1 MLPTFA
7 STSRNPARFG
17 SIQLVSRAAA
27 QLPRRR
33 PTPAL
38 PPSSRPALAR
48 RSPGRTAPEN
58 PYNIEAMKTDLH
70 PNYVT
75 TTVHCSC
82 GSSFE
87 TRSTK
92 ADLHVELCNEC
103 HPFYTGKQKLVDT
116 GGRVE
121 RFERRYGARKSKKA

>member
-1 MLPTFA
+1 
-7 STSRNPARFG
+7 
-17 SIQLVSRAAA
+17 
-27 QLPRRR
+27 
-33 PTPAL
+33 
-38 PPSSRPALAR
+38 
-48 RSPGRTAPEN
+48 
-58 PYNIEAMKTDLH
+58 MKTDLH

-121 RFERRYGARKSKKA
+121 RFERRYGARKSKKS